1 MQNIS
6 FYLADCTRAK
16 GYSTIYK
23 RARRLQGVKG
33 SGVSY
38 VGIIYCH
45 IRTQES
51 DRNHLSCYSKQ
62 TGGQSNLINWLAGV
76 HYVYRNHIASLLWQE
91 SFLLIIRLPQCP
103 FCSRRLLRQLSQPL
117 LCAMINM

>member
-33 SGVSY
+33 SGVGY
-38 VGIIYCH
+38 VGIIY
-45 IRTQES
+45 RNTRVQES
-51 DRNHLSCYSKQ
+51 DRNHLLCYSKQ
-62 TGGQSNLINWLAGV
+62 NGGQP
-76 HYVYRNHIASLLWQE
+76 HIL
-91 SFLLIIRLPQCP
+91 
-103 FCSRRLLRQLSQPL
+103 
-117 LCAMINM
+117 